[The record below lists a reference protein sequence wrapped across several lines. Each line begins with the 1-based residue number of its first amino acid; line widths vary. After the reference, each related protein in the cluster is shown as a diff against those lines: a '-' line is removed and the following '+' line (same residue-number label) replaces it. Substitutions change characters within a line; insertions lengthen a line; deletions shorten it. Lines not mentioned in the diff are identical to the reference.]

1 MKKTCLVC
9 GGSLGKSKIKGL
21 VQCDTCGFLTTN
33 LELTS
38 DEIKRLYSAN
48 YYHGEE
54 YADYL
59 SDKEIIQHNFRKRIK
74 RIGRVLSEM
83 KQKRLFEIGC
93 AYGFFL
99 ETAKKFFCDAEGI
112 DISEDAV
119 QYAKEN
125 LRQNAHAGDFAT
137 FENGKKYDVICMWDT
152 IEHLERPQVYVKK
165 AHDMLEKDGY
175 ICITTGDVGS
185 LNARMRGRKW
195 RQIHPPTHLHYFS
208 RKTLTMLLDKS
219 GFRVVDVSYPAN
231 TISVNTIL
239 YTLLCIK
246 SHHEK
251 LYQFFKNLGI
261 TKINLNI
268 NFRDFMFIIAQVK
281 Q

>member
-1 MKKTCLVC
+1 MKKSCLIC
-9 GGSLGKSKIKGL
+9 GGKYKESKIKGL
-21 VQCDTCGFLTTN
+21 VQCDSCGFLTTN
-33 LELTS
+33 LELS
-38 DEIKRLYSAN
+38 LDEIKKLYSAD

-74 RIGRVLSEM
+74 RISRVLPDM
-83 KQKRLFEIGC
+83 KEKSLFEIGC

-99 ETAKKFFCDAEGI
+99 ETAGEYFRDTEGI

-119 QYAKEN
+119 QYAKDT
-125 LRQNAHAGDFAT
+125 LKQKAHAGDFSE
-137 FENGKKYDVICMWDT
+137 FESSRKYDIVCMWDT
-152 IEHLERPQVYVKK
+152 IEHLENPDLYVEK
-165 AHDMLEKDGY
+165 ANSLLEKDGY

-208 RKTLTMLLDKS
+208 RKTLTLLLEKK
-219 GFRVVDVSYPAN
+219 GFKVVDASYPAN
-231 TISVNTIL
+231 TLSVNTIL
-239 YTLLCIK
+239 YTLFCIK

-251 LYQFFKNLGI
+251 LYHFFKKLGI
-261 TKINLNI
+261 TKINVNI
-268 NFRDFMFIIAQVK
+268 NFHDFMFIVAQKV
-281 Q
+281 